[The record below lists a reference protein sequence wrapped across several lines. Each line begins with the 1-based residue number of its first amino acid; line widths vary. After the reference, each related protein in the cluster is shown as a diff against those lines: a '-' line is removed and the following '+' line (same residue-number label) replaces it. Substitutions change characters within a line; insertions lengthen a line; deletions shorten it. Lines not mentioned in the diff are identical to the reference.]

1 MDIEEFFDQPYTDRQ
16 LVKFVDDSKLEKKS
30 LWVAVLEDDKL
41 YLASAAGIVGGIVA
55 ASEWI
60 SIPIGLAALR
70 IEKLLNKSESDIL
83 KSEPNNL
90 LQFSSLKK
98 TRERLLTS
106 LNERKSDI
114 KLIRST
120 RKKGVVI
127 TFIGKSYQEHF
138 KLPLTHP
145 RNDTIYVANPV
156 VRQEYT
162 PLADFH
168 RSTFENKFNE
178 LLSLLTHLGAKT
190 IEVYHM
196 RGWGSEF
203 AAQLGV
209 HLSTSNTANVGTQR
223 HTEQTHLYKAVLQ
236 GHRPSIPEGLN
247 WFSTEPNWQQIV
259 DQRLHHGL
267 QSFSLHHKY
276 TDDFGINIKLGSK
289 LKKAGF
295 DLGGNFEGYIATEW
309 RVTGE
314 FLSHDE
320 KEAGDE

>member
-1 MDIEEFFDQPYTDRQ
+1 M
-16 LVKFVDDSKLEKKS
+16 
-30 LWVAVLEDDKL
+30 
-41 YLASAAGIVGGIVA
+41 
-55 ASEWI
+55 
-60 SIPIGLAALR
+60 
-70 IEKLLNKSESDIL
+70 
-83 KSEPNNL
+83 

-236 GHRPSIPEGLN
+236 GHTPSMPEGLN

-320 KEAGDE
+320 KEIVDE

>member
-1 MDIEEFFDQPYTDRQ
+1 MNIEEFFDQPYTDRQ

-70 IEKLLNKSESDIL
+70 IEKLLNKSESDIA
-83 KSEPNNL
+83 KPEPNNL
-90 LQFSSLKK
+90 LQFSFLKK
-98 TRERLLTS
+98 IRERLLAS

-120 RKKGVVI
+120 RKKGIVI
-127 TFIGKSYQEHF
+127 TFIGKSYKEYF
-138 KLPLTHP
+138 KLPPTHP
-145 RNDTIYVANPV
+145 RDDTIYVANPV

-162 PLADFH
+162 PLVDFH

-178 LLSLLTHLGAKT
+178 LLRLLTHLGAKT

-196 RGWGSEF
+196 RGWGAEF
-203 AAQLGV
+203 AAHLGV
-209 HLSTSNTANVGTQR
+209 HLSISNTAKVGAQR
-223 HTEQTHLYKAVLQ
+223 HTEQTLLYKAVLQ
-236 GHRPSIPEGLN
+236 GHTPSMPEGLKWYDN
-247 WFSTEPNWQQIV
+247 EPTWRQVV

-276 TDDFGINIKLGSK
+276 IDDFGINTELRDK
-289 LKKAGF
+289 LKKVGI
-295 DLGGNFEGYIATEW
+295 DLGGKFEGHNETVW

-320 KEAGDE
+320 KEIVDE